1 MMPSYD
7 RSGTSPKL
15 IGITGQII
23 DMEHFGN
30 TGTALGELLLRAK
43 RCPSHATDWCEQERM
58 RRDLS
63 GYTCATMDD
72 SPPIYNPLN
81 LPTGTSWKEA
91 TTQRGPNLKEAGM
104 FFHLVNNS
112 NEDVHRPTNF
122 GNGAGEGADPNQ
134 GAYESDANTF
144 TIDFKQTYV
153 TSKAHLSCSLSPAPS
168 CASNPPMGTAV
179 CASAAPTCQE
189 KSSCCGRWSCSAG
202 AAKCFSPCS
211 PNPCGAH
218 GTCSITLTGG
228 EKCVCKNA
236 YTGAKCQITPGAQ
249 ARSVAPKPTRRC
261 QPPRQRHTASTST
274 PTLKPTASKTHSA
287 PQAQHP
293 PHRAAPS
300 AHPTSAPQH
309 ALTHCLHAAA
319 RRLRGYI
326 CEHNCQPRWHIW
338 HVLCRR
344 HA

>member
-1 MMPSYD
+1 MSNNTRLCFARRAPHALLCLPRAAHIVLLQAP
-7 RSGTSPKL
+7 RSRS
-15 IGITGQII
+15 
-23 DMEHFGN
+23 
-30 TGTALGELLLRAK
+30 LLRGFSA
-43 RCPSHATDWCEQERM
+43 RRER
-58 RRDLS
+58 
-63 GYTCATMDD
+63 
-72 SPPIYNPLN
+72 
-81 LPTGTSWKEA
+81 
-91 TTQRGPNLKEAGM
+91 
-104 FFHLVNNS
+104 
-112 NEDVHRPTNF
+112 
-122 GNGAGEGADPNQ
+122 
-134 GAYESDANTF
+134 
-144 TIDFKQTYV
+144 
-153 TSKAHLSCSLSPAPS
+153 
-168 CASNPPMGTAV
+168 
-179 CASAAPTCQE
+179 SAAPTCQE

-236 YTGAKCQITPGAQ
+236 YTGAKCQITPGA
-249 ARSVAPKPTRRC
+249 
-261 QPPRQRHTASTST
+261 
-274 PTLKPTASKTHSA
+274 

-300 AHPTSAPQH
+300 AHPTSAPQR
-309 ALTHCLHAAA
+309 ALTRCLHAAA

>member
-1 MMPSYD
+1 MCVCVCVCVCV
-7 RSGTSPKL
+7 
-15 IGITGQII
+15 
-23 DMEHFGN
+23 
-30 TGTALGELLLRAK
+30 RA
-43 RCPSHATDWCEQERM
+43 CVC
-58 RRDLS
+58 
-63 GYTCATMDD
+63 
-72 SPPIYNPLN
+72 
-81 LPTGTSWKEA
+81 
-91 TTQRGPNLKEAGM
+91 
-104 FFHLVNNS
+104 V
-112 NEDVHRPTNF
+112 
-122 GNGAGEGADPNQ
+122 DPNQ

-236 YTGAKCQITPGAQ
+236 YTGAKCQITPGA
-249 ARSVAPKPTRRC
+249 
-261 QPPRQRHTASTST
+261 
-274 PTLKPTASKTHSA
+274 

-300 AHPTSAPQH
+300 AHPTSAPQR
-309 ALTHCLHAAA
+309 ALTRCLHAAA